1 MLYFLVSLIVCLLI
15 GIVYLMIQNAQIKQ
29 VHYENMNKL
38 QGVIALLHEKQILL
52 NDKISIATAYST
64 THKNDMKTLGET
76 IVELQKVFV
85 EIVSN
90 KNNK

>member
-15 GIVYLMIQNAQIKQ
+15 GIVCLLIHNAQIKQ

-52 NDKISIATAYST
+52 NDK
-64 THKNDMKTLGET
+64 
-76 IVELQKVFV
+76 
-85 EIVSN
+85 VS
-90 KNNK
+90 KH

>member
-1 MLYFLVSLIVCLLI
+1 MLYFLGFLIVCLLI
-15 GIVYLMIQNAQIKQ
+15 GIVYLLIQNVQIKQ
-29 VHYENMNKL
+29 VHYENMKKL
-38 QGVIALLHEKQILL
+38 QRVITLLHEKQLLL
-52 NDKISIATAYST
+52 NDKVSIATAYST

-85 EIVSN
+85 EIISN